1 MKKILIVV
9 CALCVT
15 AVAWGYDTPSDLVGN
30 ILTASLTTISNQLQ
44 TVAIRLLFAFLVLQ
58 WVIDGYAM
66 LGTDTDVSALVAKTA
81 KAVLWAMFC
90 LWLLADAGTGD
101 KLSNLGY
108 FMSSSVGYFLKKA
121 GEWAGINGGSFDSA
135 DILEIG
141 LAAYGKIT
149 WAVVKSTATNAVNLA
164 AAVAVPGLT
173 FMTALMVFATSMI
186 ILACCAYIALKVFLV
201 KVQIAIFICVSPLA
215 VAMLGLKGLREQ
227 GFAPFKAVLGLI
239 YRIVVLAALVS
250 TLKDVADNFASI
262 IDTQG
267 VGIAKD
273 IWTPILGGMFGFLLL
288 AYLVHKADE
297 LASSL
302 ASGSITMGTGDLASS
317 VATGVAAGMAGG
329 AAMAAMQAATG
340 GKSMVDTVK
349 ALAMPEMG
357 MSNASAG
364 AGRGGLDS
372 NAPKPDDILQSLR
385 GGDSQ
390 PTTPTTPKQKE
401 QRSTMGANAGG
412 AVTKAGGS
420 PQMAQAATNAATAG
434 KGGDGIRSAVLKA
447 GGTPQQ
453 ARAAAVA
460 AELGSM
466 GAGPNTIQAG
476 AAAAAAGGTPEE
488 VHSAVTEAA
497 STEPSNGST
506 GWEMANV
513 ASTAVRPWAGE
524 FPPPAASAPRDADRD
539 AAREARRAAK
549 GSGEA
554 AGIGGKAPGF
564 QDALRTLGQRTSG
577 LNDHLAQDKA
587 SMHIQIDH
595 HHRD

>member
-15 AVAWGYDTPSDLVGN
+15 AVAWGYDTPSDLVGR
-30 ILTASLTTISNQLQ
+30 ILTGSLTTISNQLQ
-44 TVAIRLLFAFLVLQ
+44 AVALRLLFSFLVLQ
-58 WVIDGYAM
+58 WVMDGYAM
-66 LGTDTDVSALVAKTA
+66 LGTDTDVSALIAKTA
-81 KAVLWAMFC
+81 KTVLWAMFC

-101 KLSNLGY
+101 KLTNLGY
-108 FMSSSVGYFLKKA
+108 FMGSSVDYFLTKA
-121 GEWAGINGGSFDSA
+121 GEWAGVNGGSFDSA

-173 FMTALMVFATSMI
+173 FITALMVFATSMTI
-186 ILACCAYIALKVFLV
+186 MACCAYIALKVFFV

-267 VGIAKD
+267 VGVAKD

-329 AAMAAMQAATG
+329 AAMALMQAATG

-349 ALAMPEMG
+349 ALAMPELG

-372 NAPKPDDILQSLR
+372 LAPKPDDILKSS
-385 GGDSQ
+385 GSDDSQ
-390 PTTPTTPKQKE
+390 PTTTPEQKA
-401 QRSTMGANAGG
+401 QHATMGANASD
-412 AVTKAGGS
+412 AVTKAGGT
-420 PQMAQAATNAATAG
+420 PRMAQAASNAATAG
-434 KGGDGIRSAVLKA
+434 KGGDGIRSAVLSA

-453 ARAAAVA
+453 AKAAAVA
-460 AELGSM
+460 AELGRM

-476 AAAAAAGGTPEE
+476 AAAAAAGGTPQEI
-488 VHSAVTEAA
+488 SAAVAEAA
-497 STEPSNGST
+497 STNPGNGSS
-506 GWEMANV
+506 GWGLANV
-513 ASTAVRPWAGE
+513 AEAAARPWAGD
-524 FPPPAASAPRDADRD
+524 FAPPAPSAPRDANRD

-554 AGIGGKAPGF
+554 AGIGGKAPGI